1 MLRVEEII
9 KIITNFISKEVN
21 ERHSDGIIL
30 GMSGGI
36 DSSVAAVL
44 AAKAIRPT
52 KVFGLILPDPKL
64 TPKRDIK
71 KAKELAE
78 NLNIEYKIIELG
90 NIKRQMLNL
99 LPKKNGLAQGNLLAR
114 LRMCILYY
122 YAEITNR
129 LVLGTGNKSEIKLG
143 YFTKYGDGGCDILP
157 MADLYKT
164 EIRKLAAYLSLPSN
178 ILKGE
183 SSPRLWKGQTAEGE
197 IGLPYEEVDNILRY
211 LETNASFERASFEIR
226 HIKRVTELL
235 KKSEHKCHLPPI
247 CKVNTVTKA
256 LE

>member
-99 LPKKNGLAQGNLLAR
+99 LPKKAR
-114 LRMCILYY
+114 LCMCILYY
-122 YAEITNR
+122 YAEIMNR

-164 EIRKLAAYLSLPSN
+164 EIRQLAAYLSLPSN

>member
-44 AAKAIRPT
+44 AVKAIRPT

-90 NIKRQMLNL
+90 NIKRQILNL

-122 YAEITNR
+122 YAEIMNR

-164 EIRKLAAYLSLPSN
+164 EIRQLAAYLSLPST

-197 IGLPYEEVDNILRY
+197 IGVPYEEVDNILRH
-211 LETNASFERASFEIR
+211 LETNASVERASFEIR

-235 KKSEHKCHLPPI
+235 KKSEHKRHLPPI
-247 CKVNTVTKA
+247 CRVNTITKA